1 MAWSIADK
9 SVLITGANSGIGK
22 ATAKELARRGA
33 DVMITARDDSK
44 GRAAAEEIRN
54 ATGAEVSVGSL
65 DLSQLDSVRAFAS
78 DYLGTHDQLDVLINN
93 AGVMAGG
100 RRETPDGLEWTL
112 AVNHLGPFLL
122 TYLLSDLLVSS
133 APARVITVSS
143 EAHQREKGGL
153 DFDDLEM
160 RNGYSPSRAYAASK
174 LANVL
179 FTVELDRR
187 LDGSGVTAKALHP
200 GVVATS
206 FGKDPESPKWMG
218 LLMVGLKPFLR
229 KPEQG
234 AGTSVFLAT
243 ADDTALDAGLYW
255 SDEAPIDPIPAA
267 LDTQA
272 AARLWSESEHLV
284 GLKV

>member
-1 MAWSIADK
+1 MAWSIADR

-22 ATAKELARRGA
+22 ATAKELAGRGA

-93 AGVMAGG
+93 AGVMAGS

-143 EAHQREKGGL
+143 EAHRREKEGL
-153 DFDDLEM
+153 DFNDLEM

-174 LANVL
+174 LANIL
-179 FTVELDRR
+179 FTVELDGR

-255 SDEAPIDPIPAA
+255 SDKAPIDPIPAA

>member
-1 MAWSIADK
+1 VAWSIADK

-234 AGTSVFLAT
+234 ARTSVFLAT